1 MPKKIII
8 SEEQLKRIVKK
19 VNEDDNWWENEGP
32 DKWNQLEKDLRF
44 VLDKIINKHKSNWGN
59 DQYAVIGA
67 IEQIFEGIFNK
78 VGR

>member
-32 DKWNQLEKDLRF
+32 DKWNSLEKDLRF

-67 IEQIFEGIFNK
+67 MEQIFEGMFTK